1 VVLVGRLAGDLDSL
15 VDDSHVLAIGTN
27 RGRDVDGGLVNDG
40 RGLLKRGRRVA
51 GGVNCLVD
59 TDSLLVGGWAAAGC
73 FVNGVGDFFLVVG
86 LETRAVFTLG

>member
-1 VVLVGRLAGDLDSL
+1 MGRLAGDLDSL
-15 VDDSHVLAIGTN
+15 VDDGHVLAIGTN

-59 TDSLLVGGWAAAGC
+59 TDSLLVGGRAAAGC
-73 FVNGVGDFFLVVG
+73 SVNGVGDFFLVVG